1 MRAGRLNR
9 RITIQ
14 QVTETQDSYNAL
26 TESWSTYKTVWAEVV
41 PKRAREYFSQA
52 ETVSQ
57 SDIMF
62 RIRHISG
69 VTTKMRISYDGN
81 VYDIQSI
88 IEIGYKEG
96 LEIMA
101 RLNEG

>member
-1 MRAGRLNR
+1 MRAGRRNR

-14 QVTETQDSYNAL
+14 QVTETQDSYGAI
-26 TESWSTYKTVWAEVV
+26 TESWSTYKSVWAEVV
-41 PKRAREYFSQA
+41 PKRGREYFNQP

-57 SDIMF
+57 EDVMF
-62 RIRHISG
+62 RILYIAG
-69 VTTKMRISYDGN
+69 VTHKMRISYDGN

-88 IEIGYKEG
+88 GEIGYREG

-101 RLNEG
+101 RLSEG